1 MVLSWAKQRADASA
15 PWALGSASPPSHSA
29 NGVNLCSHLTSIR
42 VNKTKSVFVTHYCN
56 CLVSSLKIH
65 LSNIEVTPPL
75 FHSATVSILWILL
88 ELWRSF
94 WDTSDLWDNQRES
107 CEHFQSEIF
116 FRNHYCDRK
125 ICFAFRDACL
135 YHYRWIF
142 GKVPNGL
149 WPPLPPFFGK
159 NVAIFFYEIFW
170 NGNDPPKLA
179 SLMLKILQRNFLDR

>member
-29 NGVNLCSHLTSIR
+29 NGVNLCSHLTSIW

-65 LSNIEVTPPL
+65 LSNIELTPPL

-125 ICFAFRDACL
+125 ICFAFRTYPLMRSSFAKRRIAKSNLPLSGEFDFRTPL
-135 YHYRWIF
+135 LLPHH
-142 GKVPNGL
+142 PNCS
-149 WPPLPPFFGK
+149 WQDM
-159 NVAIFFYEIFW
+159 W
-170 NGNDPPKLA
+170 TA
-179 SLMLKILQRNFLDR
+179 SIY